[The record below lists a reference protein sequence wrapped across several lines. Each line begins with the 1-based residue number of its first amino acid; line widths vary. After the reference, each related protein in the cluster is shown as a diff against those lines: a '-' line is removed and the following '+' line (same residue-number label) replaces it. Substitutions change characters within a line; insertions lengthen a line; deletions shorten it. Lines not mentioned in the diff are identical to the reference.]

1 LKPPDE
7 NEENVFANAGIAVID
22 SGPYTGQRIEFE
34 ASQCFLFGYSLS
46 RANLSFLFHANEPVC
61 IMAKPYNSY
70 ILDKL
75 WIGSDVKNNPQDS
88 DGRMQL
94 QKFLFDHGM
103 DKSSMEQLLKG
114 TCPKRSFI
122 SLEGQMYRGKIKGL
136 KSDDEGRATTVVIEA
151 DIGEMLFIE
160 ASRENIF
167 VYGHWMGKADLRY
180 LFDQEEVCFEIHR
193 VFAKEDHLAK
203 DVPQASLVWLGDE
216 SSRPKYAGGQN
227 TTPMMTEAMDE
238 KLWEFVGSKQMDVK
252 MFKAL
257 VEGRLPPKEK
267 KEKLKS
273 NKVVTKVETPDGNTI
288 EVDDE
293 DLAQAALFKQMKTQF
308 GKDALMKAMLQLVK
322 QTGQDSDSS

>member
-1 LKPPDE
+1 MYFYNIL
-7 NEENVFANAGIAVID
+7 IAVLADFVVNERFAYKILLI
-22 SGPYTGQRIEFE
+22 S
-34 ASQCFLFGYSLS
+34 FLKLRF
-46 RANLSFLFHANEPVC
+46 NLS
-61 IMAKPYNSY
+61 
-70 ILDKL
+70 
-75 WIGSDVKNNPQDS
+75 
-88 DGRMQL
+88 
-94 QKFLFDHGM
+94 
-103 DKSSMEQLLKG
+103 
-114 TCPKRSFI
+114 
-122 SLEGQMYRGKIKGL
+122 
-136 KSDDEGRATTVVIEA
+136 
-151 DIGEMLFIE
+151 
-160 ASRENIF
+160 
-167 VYGHWMGKADLRY
+167 
-180 LFDQEEVCFEIHR
+180 EEVCFEIHR